1 MGQGTNPAEVIVAA
15 IQTEREASLFYRMMA
30 ELATDDSSRDRLSA
44 LADDETAH
52 ATTLAGLY
60 HEMTGRGV
68 TETAPASAEGAP
80 SLFDFRSR
88 SQRDV
93 LEFAL
98 GNELAAVD
106 LYQAESERT
115 ENAKVATIFRLLAD
129 TEREHAAY
137 LRLQLDRLEKAT
149 VAE

>member
-68 TETAPASAEGAP
+68 TETAPASAEGPGAAMLRAL
-80 SLFDFRSR
+80 SLLVHR
-88 SQRDV
+88 
-93 LEFAL
+93 
-98 GNELAAVD
+98 
-106 LYQAESERT
+106 RT
-115 ENAKVATIFRLLAD
+115 AFPRHRTRRRPE
-129 TEREHAAY
+129 
-137 LRLQLDRLEKAT
+137 
-149 VAE
+149 